1 MSTPIIGLVDYGAGN
16 CSSVKR
22 LISKLGYRSRFV
34 NKLEDFNAINA
45 LFIPGVGAFPSAME
59 ALVKMN
65 LVKPIQSFAKSGRPI
80 VGVCLGMQL
89 LADSSEEI
97 IHTKGL
103 GLIPGKVVAIPDY
116 DSHIGWNKIDCLK
129 ECSIAS
135 KSNEQDFYFN
145 HSFEFRAPKKYIV
158 AKAHSENP
166 IVSIVKKDNIFG
178 MQFHPEISQISGFK
192 LMRRVLEEY
201 TNA

>member
-1 MSTPIIGLVDYGAGN
+1 MSKPIIGLVDYGAGN

-22 LISKLGYRSRFV
+22 LITKLGYRSRFV
-34 NKLEDFNAINA
+34 NKLEDFNAINV

-59 ALVKMN
+59 ALVKMD
-65 LVKPIQSFAKSGRPI
+65 LVKPILSFAKSGRPI

-97 IHTKGL
+97 THTKGL
-103 GLIPGKVVAIPDY
+103 GLIPGKVIAIPDF
-116 DSHIGWNKIDCLK
+116 DSHIGWNTIDCLK
-129 ECSIAS
+129 ECPIAS
-135 KSNEQDFYFN
+135 KSNEHDFYFN
-145 HSFEFRAPKKYIV
+145 HSFEFKAPKKYIV
-158 AKAHSENP
+158 AKARSESP

-178 MQFHPEISQISGFK
+178 MQFHPEISQIAGFK